1 MPSYDFAVDLEA
13 LGKAAQATADAVTS
27 VKDHDI
33 SDFVPGEAA
42 LGSAVV
48 WSAVD
53 EFQER
58 WERGVNDM
66 VRDIEECSGRIGK
79 VALMQQL
86 EQIHRRRVAHHP
98 LVGSR
103 SDERR
108 DACPQPGAR
117 CDPAVAL
124 PAADQVCSPLVG
136 HECRR
141 ACRRTT
147 GD

>member
-13 LGKAAQATADAVTS
+13 LVKAAQATADAVTS

-66 VRDIEECSGRIGK
+66 VRDIEDEPR
-79 VALMQQL
+79 L
-86 EQIHRRRVAHHP
+86 HDRR
-98 LVGSR
+98 
-103 SDERR
+103 
-108 DACPQPGAR
+108 
-117 CDPAVAL
+117 
-124 PAADQVCSPLVG
+124 
-136 HECRR
+136 
-141 ACRRTT
+141 
-147 GD
+147 

>member
-13 LGKAAQATADAVTS
+13 LVKAAQATADAVTS

-79 VALMQQL
+79 VALTYAEFDQGGYESL
-86 EQIHRRRVAHHP
+86 SALGNGTTPRLRP
-98 LVGSR
+98 WG
-103 SDERR
+103 
-108 DACPQPGAR
+108 GA
-117 CDPAVAL
+117 
-124 PAADQVCSPLVG
+124 
-136 HECRR
+136 
-141 ACRRTT
+141 
-147 GD
+147 

>member
-1 MPSYDFAVDLEA
+1 MQSYDFAVDLEA
-13 LGKAAQATADAVTS
+13 LVKAAQATAEAVTS

-79 VALMQQL
+79 VALTYAEFDQGGYESL
-86 EQIHRRRVAHHP
+86 
-98 LVGSR
+98 S
-103 SDERR
+103 
-108 DACPQPGAR
+108 
-117 CDPAVAL
+117 AL
-124 PAADQVCSPLVG
+124 G
-136 HECRR
+136 NG
-141 ACRRTT
+141 TT
-147 GD
+147 PRLRPWGGG